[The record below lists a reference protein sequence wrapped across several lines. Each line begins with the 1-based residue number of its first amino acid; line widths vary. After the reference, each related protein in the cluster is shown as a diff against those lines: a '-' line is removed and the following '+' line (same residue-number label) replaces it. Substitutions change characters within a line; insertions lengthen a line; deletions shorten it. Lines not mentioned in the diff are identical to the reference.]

1 MSQTPTLSTETSDPE
16 TQLRILF
23 LCARH
28 ARAHTHAHDW
38 LGRVPDRTVTDTE
51 NETENAAEAR
61 KNVGM
66 QPSLPLNLLGR
77 PKKSVV
83 GWIFDR
89 AKWLQ
94 CFFGGKA
101 STLLSNFFSTR
112 PIRLNLFL
120 HTSILP
126 RYPTDGVARIF
137 SLKLQCC
144 NRESNSHKLSS
155 GSFQGP

>member
-1 MSQTPTLSTETSDPE
+1 M
-16 TQLRILF
+16 R
-23 LCARH
+23 AR
-28 ARAHTHAHDW
+28 THAHDW
-38 LGRVPDRTVTDTE
+38 LGRAPDRTVTDTE
-51 NETENAAEAR
+51 NKNETENAAEAR

-101 STLLSNFFSTR
+101 FTLLSNFFSTC

-120 HTSILP
+120 RTSILP
-126 RYPTDGVARIF
+126 HYPTDGMARIF
-137 SLKLQCC
+137 
-144 NRESNSHKLSS
+144 
-155 GSFQGP
+155 FV